1 MIDVPEKKRKILE
14 FLETSGPSLPVQVA
28 RTIQM
33 DPVFASAILS
43 ELLTAREIQTS
54 HMKIGSSPL
63 YLLPNQKQKLEEETS
78 NLKSIEKEAQEKLK
92 SKKVIFDQ
100 DEKPAIRVALRNIK
114 DFAIPFKFQ
123 NEITWKYA
131 FTPQEEINE
140 LLSPKKEIEEKPE
153 PTPDKEEDS
162 LTTSEPEV
170 PKAWEVKKE
179 EIHEAKE
186 KSKRI
191 ESIFKEEPTPSE
203 DKKESIKTPK
213 EKSTPPKTFLKGIE
227 QFLVQQDTAITAIEE
242 VDKRKVTAIVESNGT
257 PSMLFAF
264 NKIRINE
271 TELLKC
277 YKTANKK
284 NLPYQII
291 IKGDLTKKLSETIS
305 AHQKLIKISKLS
317 N

>member
-1 MIDVPEKKRKILE
+1 MIDIPEKKKKILE

-43 ELLTAREIQTS
+43 ELLTAKEIQTS
-54 HMKIGSSPL
+54 HMKVGSSPL
-63 YLLPNQKQKLEEETS
+63 YLLPSQKQRLEEKTS

-92 SKKVIFDQ
+92 SKKIIFDQ
-100 DEKPAIRVALRNIK
+100 NEKPAIRVALRNIK

-123 NEITWKYA
+123 DEITWKYA
-131 FTPQEEINE
+131 FTPQKEINE
-140 LLSPKKEIEEKPE
+140 LLSSKEKIEEKIETISNKESDLP
-153 PTPDKEEDS
+153 PTS
-162 LTTSEPEV
+162 GSEV

-179 EIHEAKE
+179 EIYEAKE
-186 KSKRI
+186 KSKKT
-191 ESIFKEEPTPSE
+191 ESIFKQEPISTE
-203 DKKESIKTPK
+203 NKKEFAKKLK
-213 EKSTPPKTFLKGIE
+213 EKSTSPKTFLEEIE
-227 QFLVQQDTAITAIEE
+227 QFLMHQNTAITAIEE
-242 VDKRKVTAIVESNGT
+242 VDKRKVIAIVESNET

-277 YKTANKK
+277 YKTADKK

-291 IKGDLTKKLSETIS
+291 IKGNLTKKLSETIR
-305 AHQKLIKISKLS
+305 AHQKLIKIHKLK